1 MKEEKTY
8 LLFPRSTV
16 PVYYNK
22 KCSTYTFPPS
32 FKKTLAINS
41 YETPIISSKPIQ
53 DYKQPSIFRMI
64 CWCILGSSTPHS
76 WETFANSECS
86 KFPITFQV
94 AVAFRRA
101 SQGSLTPHV
110 CLVFVES
117 IEARPEENGMF
128 CGSNWCKGLFHAEK
142 SKHVKDN
149 LKIELFSW
157 SKSQKST
164 CSKDITGQSS
174 LVVRRV
180 KAEKR

>member
-8 LLFPRSTV
+8 LLFRRSTV

-32 FKKTLAINS
+32 FKKTLASNI

-76 WETFANSECS
+76 WETFASSECS

-142 SKHVKDN
+142 SRHVKDN